1 MSNSQP
7 NPAFIQILAKILT
20 VGEVVTILLSL
31 AGVTFK
37 VMHWTY
43 ADELLMLGLAGLSS
57 VYFLRAFQMPNPGPN
72 AKTATEKKG
81 LLDLLALAVL
91 PKLSGLSMSVAL
103 IGLLFGL
110 LHLSGAAEMLMV
122 GTSSLLGCLAIAFL
136 AVATNAPK
144 YPHIIG
150 FLYRGIPIFIV
161 TAYAFYNLATLK
173 V

>member
-1 MSNSQP
+1 MSNPQP
-7 NPAFIQILAKILT
+7 TPAFVQILAKILT

-43 ADELLMLGLAGLSS
+43 ANELLMLGLSGLSG
-57 VYFLRAFQMPNPGPN
+57 VYFLRAFQMPTPEPDT
-72 AKTATEKKG
+72 KTATEKKG
-81 LLDLLALAVL
+81 VLDLLALAVL
-91 PKLSGLSMSVAL
+91 PKLGGISMSVAL
-103 IGLLFGL
+103 TGLLFGL
-110 LHLSGAAEMLMV
+110 LHLAGAAEMLMI

-144 YPHIIG
+144 YPQVIG
-150 FLYRGIPIFIV
+150 FLYRGIPIFIIA
-161 TAYAFYNLATLK
+161 AYAFYNLATLK